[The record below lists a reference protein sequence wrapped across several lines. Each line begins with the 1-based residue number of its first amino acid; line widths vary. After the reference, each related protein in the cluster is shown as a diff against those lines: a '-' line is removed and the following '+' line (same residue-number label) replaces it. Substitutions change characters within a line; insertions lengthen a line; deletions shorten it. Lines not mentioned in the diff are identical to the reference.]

1 MKHVLILGGSSDI
14 GFKVISIFLKMNW
27 SVTAHYFK
35 NKNRLVFLQKKNK
48 NLNLIMSDFSKI
60 NSLNINKIVKKKF
73 HANYDSIINLV
84 GYIDNKSFKNTN
96 LKSILSSL
104 MINALIP
111 TFIIR
116 NIINLMLKKKWGRI
130 VNCTTIGIKFGGGEF
145 SYNYNLAKHCLE
157 FIPNKFK
164 FWAKNNVLINNIR
177 IGHTKTKIHKRMKKP
192 LKGNKRI
199 KLIPMNRMAEASEIA
214 NYIVYLASDKN
225 SYMTGQTVSISGG
238 E

>member
-1 MKHVLILGGSSDI
+1 MFRKSLR
-14 GFKVISIFLKMNW
+14 KIFED
-27 SVTAHYFK
+27 
-35 NKNRLVFLQKKNK
+35 QK
-48 NLNLIMSDFSKI
+48 LNFEE
-60 NSLNINKIVKKKF
+60 
-73 HANYDSIINLV
+73 
-84 GYIDNKSFKNTN
+84 KSFKNTN

-164 FWAKNNVLINNIR
+164 FWAKNNVHLGI
-177 IGHTKTKIHKRMKKP
+177 
-192 LKGNKRI
+192 
-199 KLIPMNRMAEASEIA
+199 
-214 NYIVYLASDKN
+214 LAK
-225 SYMTGQTVSISGG
+225 MCHFVCL
-238 E
+238 

>member
-1 MKHVLILGGSSDI
+1 MKKVLILGGSSDI
-14 GFKVISIFLKMNW
+14 GLKVATIFLKRNW
-27 SVTAHYFK
+27 FVTAHYFK
-35 NKNRLVFLQKKNK
+35 NKKGLIFLQKSYK
-48 NLNLIMSDFSKI
+48 NLKLIKCDFSKVK
-60 NSLNINKIVKKKF
+60 SSNINKAIKKNF
-73 HANYDSIINLV
+73 NNNYDSVVNLV

-116 NIINLMLKKKWGRI
+116 NIVNLMLQKKWGRI

-164 FWAKNNVLINNIR
+164 VWAKNNILINNIR
-177 IGHTKTKIHKRMKKP
+177 IGHTKTKIHKRMKKT

-199 KLIPMNRMAEASEIA
+199 KLIPMNRMAEAYEIA
-214 NYIVYLASDKN
+214 NYIYYMASEKN